1 MLKSRT
7 LIALMILA
15 TGSLFAGCSWFGH
28 RAQPA
33 WVAGNSTDYP
43 ADQYLLGIGQADS
56 RPSAEERAYGAVSRI
71 FKARVEA
78 EAKDWESFLVL
89 EARGKANTERRLT
102 LDQITR
108 VSTDKILESVRVLD
122 AWMNP
127 ITRQHHVLAG
137 MQRAQAGTALT
148 ERLVELDRTIEADLS
163 ESRQTAETLV
173 TIRSLRRAIKNLVL
187 REAYNADLRVIRAS
201 GQGTPSRY
209 RVAELTGALEQFMAA
224 HLLVGVEVQ
233 GDQIEPVRRAV
244 IEGLI
249 REGLPVTAKP
259 AGTDETAGRDR
270 SKSLELLVK
279 GTVRLFD
286 IDVPDPRFRYVR
298 WCSDFVILE
307 PGTQHVVGAVSRGG
321 REGHLTQGE
330 ATAKAVRVMQQEV
343 SSELAKTLA
352 GYVYGD
358 QDQPVNLPPAAC
370 PQSTPASTPG
380 GARGDEAPAAHKPP
394 L

>member
-1 MLKSRT
+1 MLKFRT
-7 LIALMILA
+7 IVALAILI
-15 TGSLFAGCSWFGH
+15 TGSLLAGCSWFSH
-28 RAQPA
+28 RTQPD
-33 WVAGNSTDYP
+33 WVNGSSRAYP
-43 ADQYLLGIGQADS
+43 SEQYLVGVGQADS

-71 FKARVEA
+71 FQARVEA

-89 EARGKANTERRLT
+89 EARGRVDTQRRLT

-108 VSTDKILESVRVLD
+108 VSTDKILENVRVLD
-122 AWMNP
+122 AWVNP
-127 ITRQHHVLAG
+127 ATRQHHVLAG
-137 MQRAQAGTALT
+137 MHRAQAGTALT
-148 ERLVELDRTIEADLS
+148 ERLTELDRAIESDLS
-163 ESRQTAETLV
+163 ESRRTTETLT
-173 TIRSLRRAIKNLVL
+173 TIRSLRRAIRNLVL

-224 HLLVGVEVQ
+224 HLLVGVDVQ
-233 GDQIEPVRRAV
+233 GDQSEPVRRAV
-244 IEGLI
+244 IEGLV

-259 AGTDETAGRDR
+259 AGPEGTAGRDAG
-270 SKSLELLVK
+270 KPLELLVK

-286 IDVPDPRFRYVR
+286 VNVPDPRFRYVR
-298 WCSDFVILE
+298 WCSDFIVLE

-343 SSELAKTLA
+343 SSELARTLA

-358 QDQPVNLPPAAC
+358 TNLPVNLPPAAC
-370 PQSTPASTPG
+370 PHNGP
-380 GARGDEAPAAHKPP
+380 GDEPP
-394 L
+394 DTHTPSQ